1 MRKTTDARVL
11 RSRFVMRQ
19 AAMDLLAESDR
30 FLISELLALAQV
42 TRGTFYR
49 HYSNKRDL
57 IRDVNQHL
65 VNQLLAHTK
74 NCFACYEI
82 VRQIEAKA
90 PFFHEIFN
98 HQKDTDLL
106 FLLMN
111 ELRNQRDLALKGM
124 RSSALKTRIIFQWEM
139 MTAAS
144 FAAVS
149 LWLEEGMP
157 FSAVDLVM
165 EFKALWKGTSGRTKK
180 SAQDLFDFTV
190 RLSVED
196 WPLLKKRKWRF
207 CIHKGRVAIS
217 GLAIRLLAL
226 G

>member
-1 MRKTTDARVL
+1 MRKTTDARLL

-30 FLISELLALAQV
+30 FSISELLALAQV

-74 NCFACYEI
+74 NGFACYEI

-90 PFFHEIFN
+90 PFFHEVFN

-139 MTAAS
+139 MTAAF

-157 FSAVDLVM
+157 FSAADLVM
-165 EFKALWKGTSGRTKK
+165 EFKALWKGTSRRTKK
-180 SAQDLFDFTV
+180 SAQALFDFTV
-190 RLSVED
+190 RLSVEE
-196 WPLLKKRKWRF
+196 LTTVEKEE
-207 CIHKGRVAIS
+207 VAVLHS
-217 GLAIRLLAL
+217 
-226 G
+226 